1 MYILRDALRK
11 LAVCPLRGCFM
22 LTAKKWLSVAAASS
36 IAANAWALSPGATVD
51 NFRLLD
57 HRGAAHELH
66 YYSDMKAVVLMA
78 QANGCDVASAAIPK
92 LEELRNRYEARNVRV
107 FMLNSNLKDDR
118 ASINAMA
125 DTLGTKV
132 PVLEDPLQLIGESLD
147 ATRAGEVFVINP
159 VGWKLAYRG
168 PVEQVAP
175 VVEALASGTP
185 VTPAKVDV
193 KGCAVAMPERDKRAA
208 HAKISYSKEIAPLLV
223 DKCVTCHRDGGIAP
237 WQMSSYEIVKG
248 FAPMIREVVRTQR
261 MPPWH
266 ADPHYGVFKN
276 DRSMTGDQVKTL
288 VHWIEAG
295 APRDNAPDP
304 LKSLERGWPEWEN
317 GTPDLV
323 VETPSFTVPATG
335 TIEYENPIVK
345 NPLGKDVWVR
355 AIEFNPGDRAVV
367 HHILAYGVKEG
378 GGGGGLAG
386 LGTYLAGYAPGGGVV
401 RFPPDSGV
409 LLTKDMSF
417 RFQMHY
423 TASGKPSTDVT
434 KIGIYFTDEPP
445 KYPLRQFVLLD
456 PRLKIPANTKDHRIE
471 APPRTFDRDVLIYS
485 LTAHSHYRGKA
496 SKFVAQYPDG
506 RQEILLSVPAYDFNW
521 QTTYELKE
529 PKLLPKGTKLL
540 YDTVYDNSAQNK
552 ANPDPSIDVRWGEQ
566 TWQEMIYGNVRY
578 RFVEETAQMTQA
590 P

>member
-1 MYILRDALRK
+1 MSNK
-11 LAVCPLRGCFM
+11 H
-22 LTAKKWLSVAAASS
+22 KWLTVAMASTLASS
-36 IAANAWALSPGATVD
+36 AWALNPGETVD

-57 HRGAAHELH
+57 HRGSAHELY

-78 QANGCDVASAAIPK
+78 QTNGCKAANAAIPK
-92 LEELRNRYEARNVRV
+92 LDELRSQYEARDVRV
-107 FMLNSNLKDDR
+107 FMLNSNPQDDR
-118 ASINAMA
+118 ASIVAA
-125 DTLGTKV
+125 TEKLGTQV

-159 VGWKLAYRG
+159 AGWKLVYRG
-168 PVEQVAP
+168 PVDKAAA
-175 VVEALASGTP
+175 VVGALASGGA
-185 VTPAKVDV
+185 VTPSKSDV
-193 KGCAVAMPERDKRAA
+193 KGCAVAMPERERRAA
-208 HAKISYSKEIAPLLV
+208 HAKISYSKEIAPLLI

-237 WQMSSYEIVKG
+237 WQMSSYEMVKG
-248 FAPMIREVVRTQR
+248 FAPMIREVLRTKR

-266 ADPHYGVFKN
+266 ADPHYGVFRN
-276 DRSMTGDQVKTL
+276 DRSLTGEQVKTL

-295 APRDNAPDP
+295 APQDKAPDP
-304 LKSLERGWPEWEN
+304 LKNLKREWLEWEN
-317 GTPDLV
+317 GTPDLI
-323 VETPSFTVPATG
+323 VETPAFTVPATG
-335 TIEYENPIVK
+335 TIDYANPIVK

-355 AIEFNPGDRAVV
+355 AVEFNPGDRGVV
-367 HHILAYGVKEG
+367 HHILAYGVKAG

-386 LGTYLAGYAPGGGVV
+386 LGTYLAGYAPGGGVI
-401 RFPPDSGV
+401 RFPEDTGV
-409 LLTKDMSF
+409 LLTKDMNF

-423 TASGKPSTDVT
+423 TANGKVSTDVT

-456 PRLKIPANTKDHRIE
+456 PRLRIPPNTKDHRIE

-521 QTTYELKE
+521 QTAYELKE

-540 YDTVYDNSAQNK
+540 YDTVYDNSSQNK
-552 ANPDPSIDVRWGEQ
+552 ANPDPTIEVRWGEQ
-566 TWQEMIYGNVRY
+566 SWEEMIYGNVRY
-578 RFVEETAQMTQA
+578 RYVEETTQLTQA
-590 P
+590 R

>member
-1 MYILRDALRK
+1 
-11 LAVCPLRGCFM
+11 M

-36 IAANAWALSPGATVD
+36 IAASAWAVSPGATVD

-118 ASINAMA
+118 ASIAAMA

-168 PVEQVAP
+168 PVEQAAP
-175 VVEALASGTP
+175 VVEALAGGTP

-266 ADPHYGVFKN
+266 ADPHYGVF
-276 DRSMTGDQVKTL
+276 
-288 VHWIEAG
+288 
-295 APRDNAPDP
+295 
-304 LKSLERGWPEWEN
+304 
-317 GTPDLV
+317 
-323 VETPSFTVPATG
+323 
-335 TIEYENPIVK
+335 
-345 NPLGKDVWVR
+345 
-355 AIEFNPGDRAVV
+355 
-367 HHILAYGVKEG
+367 
-378 GGGGGLAG
+378 
-386 LGTYLAGYAPGGGVV
+386 
-401 RFPPDSGV
+401 
-409 LLTKDMSF
+409 
-417 RFQMHY
+417 
-423 TASGKPSTDVT
+423 
-434 KIGIYFTDEPP
+434 
-445 KYPLRQFVLLD
+445 
-456 PRLKIPANTKDHRIE
+456 
-471 APPRTFDRDVLIYS
+471 
-485 LTAHSHYRGKA
+485 
-496 SKFVAQYPDG
+496 
-506 RQEILLSVPAYDFNW
+506 
-521 QTTYELKE
+521 
-529 PKLLPKGTKLL
+529 
-540 YDTVYDNSAQNK
+540 
-552 ANPDPSIDVRWGEQ
+552 
-566 TWQEMIYGNVRY
+566 
-578 RFVEETAQMTQA
+578 
-590 P
+590 